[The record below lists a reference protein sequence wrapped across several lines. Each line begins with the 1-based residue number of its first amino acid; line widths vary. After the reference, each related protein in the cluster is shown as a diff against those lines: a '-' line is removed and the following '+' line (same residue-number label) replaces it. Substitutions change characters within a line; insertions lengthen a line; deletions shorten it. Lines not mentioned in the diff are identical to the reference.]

1 MDEDV
6 RGKKRDED
14 PVRKSDDIV
23 RFEGTNETLRS
34 LLELQEA
41 VELKPPICETFRD
54 PTFDCTKDKIKN
66 QKKKK
71 KIKSKLLGVG
81 FVVEQRRLPGLR
93 KERPLMDGEEGFLR
107 KRF

>member
-54 PTFDCTKDKIKN
+54 PTFDRAEKGAAIDGRRRRVFEKAILVLR
-66 QKKKK
+66 
-71 KIKSKLLGVG
+71 LLLIVIN
-81 FVVEQRRLPGLR
+81 L
-93 KERPLMDGEEGFLR
+93 
-107 KRF
+107 